1 MAVLGNLL
9 PRLVFLLLLFVSS
22 RAKVVTIDVQEAKN
36 LIQAGYIYL
45 DVRTV
50 EEFVKGHVDA
60 AKIINIPYLLGAPK
74 SRVKNQDF
82 LKDVSSACNKEDP
95 LIVGCQIGVRSL
107 NASIDLLA
115 DGFKNV
121 KNMEGGYVEWVRNNF
136 PVNTSVVVKE
146 EL

>member
-95 LIVGCQIGVRSL
+95 LIVG
-107 NASIDLLA
+107 
-115 DGFKNV
+115 FKNV